1 MEALPA
7 NAPKEDVEE
16 IMNKYLKEKELLD
29 KNSKEDLE
37 KLTVDELKE
46 KAKEKG
52 IKGYS
57 TMNKKELVEA
67 LNTTIK

>member
-1 MEALPA
+1 MH
-7 NAPKEDVEE
+7 
-16 IMNKYLKEKELLD
+16 KYLKEKELLD

-37 KLTVDELKE
+37 KLTVDELRE

-57 TMNKKELVEA
+57 NINKKDLIEILV
-67 LNTTIK
+67 NTTN

>member
-1 MEALPA
+1 MKAYPA
-7 NAPKEDVEE
+7 NAPEDVKEV
-16 IMNKYLKEKELLD
+16 MHKYLKEKELLD

-37 KLTVDELKE
+37 KLTVDELRE

-57 TMNKKELVEA
+57 NINKKDLIEILV
-67 LNTTIK
+67 NTTN